1 MLSFLL
7 ALFCYL
13 YFYRHPKAG
22 ALRRE
27 KKIEELEEY
36 AKKGLPIIDKDKLHS
51 NETKDKMKQEL
62 FNLIE
67 SLRETK

>member
-1 MLSFLL
+1 MNKNIL
-7 ALFCYL
+7 
-13 YFYRHPKAG
+13 
-22 ALRRE
+22 

-67 SLRETK
+67 SLRDTK